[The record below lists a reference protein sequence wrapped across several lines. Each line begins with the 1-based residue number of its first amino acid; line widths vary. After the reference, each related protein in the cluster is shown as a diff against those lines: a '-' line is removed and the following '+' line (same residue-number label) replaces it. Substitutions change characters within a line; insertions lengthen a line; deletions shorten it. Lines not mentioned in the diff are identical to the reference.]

1 MAQKDPHQLIDKLV
15 SYVFH
20 VRRLAMIYPYDAAN
34 IIAMDE
40 TPVWADMVFATTVD
54 DTSKNNVTVK
64 TSGLETGNWTL
75 FRFA

>member
-1 MAQKDPHQLIDKLV
+1 
-15 SYVFH
+15 
-20 VRRLAMIYPYDAAN
+20 MIYPYDAAN